1 MFGMVLW
8 FWGIVVIT
16 IGQQCCYFQLTKAFE
31 LVTVGWI
38 RASKS
43 GLAMPRRFERGGGGL
58 LTP

>member
-31 LVTVGWI
+31 LVTVGLELQKWI
-38 RASKS
+38 SYAS
-43 GLAMPRRFERGGGGL
+43 
-58 LTP
+58 